1 MFKHISMKILKI
13 LVPYSS
19 TKWIMA
25 DKTGIQK
32 GLDINEKKLIFL
44 KRVNTSHALFT
55 SYIKLINN
63 NF

>member
-1 MFKHISMKILKI
+1 MFKHTRMKILKI
-13 LVPYSS
+13 LVPYNG

-44 KRVNTSHALFT
+44 KLRVKTSHAVIT
-55 SYIKLINN
+55 PCTK
-63 NF
+63 